1 MYRNRQIFESLE
13 KQLQNRKVTIL
24 LGSRQVGK
32 TTLLKQLYNHF
43 KDKYRSLFV
52 DLDIY
57 SNFEKFSSYENAINT
72 LKLNGYDGKDL
83 FVLYLDEFH
92 RYGDISIIIKNLV
105 DNHPNV
111 KIYASGSSSLSIR
124 SKVQESLAGRKRIV
138 MVYPLSFVEY
148 LSFIDRDDLV
158 DKISKIDGIETEN
171 FYELLPEHYQELNN
185 FLVYG
190 GYPEVV
196 LSKREEKKEVLS
208 SIFDLYIKKDLVD
221 YLKIEKIKNA
231 KTIINYLAINNGRE
245 INFNQLAQISGVDN
259 KTAKNYVEILSGSFL
274 IHILNPWF
282 KNKNKELTKMPKIY
296 YLDNGVRNYF
306 IDNFADASLREDIS
320 YLFEGFIVSEL
331 IKNGIDADNIKYWR
345 TKNKEEVDIIIDN
358 PVGPKAVEVKY
369 KKSLKKSDFS
379 TLKRFLL
386 EYPEFKGFLINLSS
400 NKPIE
405 NIKLL
410 LPFRL
415 NEILETSLGT

>member
-1 MYRNRQIFESLE
+1 MYKNRQIFETLE
-13 KQLQNRKVTIL
+13 RQLLNKKVTIL
-24 LGSRQVGK
+24 LGPRQVGK
-32 TTLLKQLYNHF
+32 TTLLKQLHNHF

-57 SNFEKFSSYENAINT
+57 SNFEKFSSYENAIDT
-72 LKLNGYDGKDL
+72 LKLNGYDGKEL

-92 RYGDISIIIKNLV
+92 RYGDISIVIKNLV
-105 DNHPNV
+105 DNHSNV
-111 KIYASGSSSLSIR
+111 KIYASGSSSLSIK

-138 MVYPLSFVEY
+138 MIYPLSFVEY
-148 LSFIDRDDLV
+148 LSFIDRNDLV
-158 DKISKIDGIETEN
+158 DKISKIDNIETEN
-171 FYELLPEHYQELNN
+171 FYELLPEVYKELNN
-185 FLVYG
+185 FLIFG

-196 LSKREEKKEVLS
+196 LSKKEEKKEVLS

-245 INFNQLAQISGVDN
+245 INYNQLAQVSGVDN
-259 KTAKNYVEILSGSFL
+259 KTAKNYVEILAGSFL

-296 YLDNGVRNYF
+296 YIDNGVRNYF
-306 IDNFADASLREDIS
+306 IDNFADANLRDDIS
-320 YLFEGFIVSEL
+320 YLFEGFIISEF
-331 IKNGIDADNIKYWR
+331 IKNGIDAGNIKYWR
-345 TKNKEEVDIIIDN
+345 TKNKEEVDIIIDK

-369 KKSLKKSDFS
+369 KKTLKKSDFS
-379 TLKRFLL
+379 TLKNFLSK
-386 EYPEFKGFLINLSS
+386 YPEFKGYLINLAS
-400 NKPIE
+400 NKIFE

-415 NEILETSLGT
+415 NEFL